1 VRTKRWKRRDLV
13 FMRPPYTLL
22 EDFL

>member
-13 FMRPPYTLL
+13 FIRPPYTLL